1 MEVSVNL
8 REIII
13 EILLELERTDGY
25 VNLLLSDVLDK
36 YDYLEPKEK
45 AFIKRVTEGTVER
58 RIQLDYVLNGISKV
72 PAEKMKPFI
81 RALLRMS
88 AYQILLMEAVPDAAV
103 CNEAVKLAKKRKFG
117 SLQGYVNGVLRN
129 LSRQKESFVYPSMEK
144 GPVEALSVRYS
155 MPAWLTEYFLNCYGK
170 DTAEKMLRAF
180 LERKPVTV
188 RLEETLSE
196 QQREEMLSSW
206 EKQGVAVSRH
216 PYLSYAVKLEKTDG
230 IRRLPGYEAGLFAVQ
245 DVSSML
251 AVEAAG
257 IEKGQTVLDLCAAPG
272 GKSLH
277 AASKLAGTGKVLSF
291 DLTETKLNRMEENRR
306 RMGRDN
312 METAISDA
320 RIYRE
325 ELYQSADVVLA
336 DVPCSGLGVIGR
348 KPDIKY
354 HVTETSLEEITTL
367 QKEILRNAAAYVKP
381 GGILLYSTCT
391 VNPQENEA
399 MTEWLCK
406 TYAFAPENM
415 RAYLPEGL
423 PEEVKEA
430 AETGMVQLLPGI
442 HEADG
447 FFFARLR
454 KERSS
459 SGFAQSKG

>member
-1 MEVSVNL
+1 MNL
-8 REIII
+8 REIVI

-25 VNLLLSDVLDK
+25 VNLLLSDVLEK

-58 RIQLDYVLNGISKV
+58 LLQLDYVLNGISKV
-72 PAEKMKPFI
+72 TVKKMKPFI

-88 AYQILLMEAVPDAAV
+88 AYQILFMEAVPDAAV

-129 LSRQKESFVYPSMEK
+129 LSRQKEAIVYPDREK
-144 GPVEALSVRYS
+144 NPTEALSVRYS
-155 MPAWLTEYFLNCYGK
+155 MPVWLTKHFIHICGEE
-170 DTAEKMLRAF
+170 TTEEMLRAF

-188 RLEETLSE
+188 RLEEKLSGPE
-196 QQREEMLSSW
+196 REALLLSW
-206 EKQGVAVSRH
+206 EKTGVSVSEH
-216 PYLSYAVKLEKTDG
+216 PYLPYAVRIEKTEN
-230 IRRLPGYEAGLFAVQ
+230 IRRLPGYEEGLFAVQ

-257 IEKGQTVLDLCAAPG
+257 IGKGQTVLDLCASPG

-277 AASKLAGTGKVLSF
+277 AASKLEGTGKVRSF
-291 DLTETKLNRMEENRR
+291 DLTEAKLSRMEENRC
-306 RMGRDN
+306 RMGREN
-312 METAISDA
+312 METAVSDA

-325 ELYQSADVVLA
+325 DLYQSADVVLA

-354 HVTETSLEEITTL
+354 HVTEQSLNDITSL
-367 QKEILRNAAAYVKP
+367 QKEILQNAAAYVKP

-391 VNPQENEA
+391 INPQENEE
-399 MTEWLCK
+399 TVEWLIR
-406 TYAFAPENM
+406 TFRFMPEDM
-415 RAYLPEGL
+415 RAYLPETL
-423 PEEVKEA
+423 PERLLEA
-430 AETGMVQLLPGI
+430 AGKGMVQLLPGM
-442 HEADG
+442 HETDG

-454 KERSS
+454 KRRNQDDE
-459 SGFAQSKG
+459 

>member
-1 MEVSVNL
+1 MNL

-25 VNLLLSDVLDK
+25 VNLLLSDVLEK

-45 AFIKRVTEGTVER
+45 AFIKRVSEGTVER
-58 RIQLDYVLNGISKV
+58 FIQLDYVLDGISKV
-72 PAEKMKPFI
+72 PAAKMKPFI

-88 AYQILLMEAVPDAAV
+88 AYQILFMEAVPDAAV

-129 LSRQKESFVYPSMEK
+129 LSRQKEAVCYPDPERE
-144 GPVEALSVRYS
+144 PVASLSVRYS
-155 MPAWLTEYFLNCYGK
+155 MPVWLTEHFLRFCGEEA
-170 DTAEKMLRAF
+170 TEKMLRAF

-188 RLEETLSE
+188 RLEESLTK
-196 QQREEMLSSW
+196 QRREALLLSW
-206 EKQGVAVSRH
+206 EKKGIAVSGH
-216 PYLSYAVKLEKTDG
+216 PYLPYAVQIEKTES
-230 IRRLPGYEAGLFAVQ
+230 IRRLPGYEEGLFTVQ

-257 IEKGQTVLDLCAAPG
+257 IMEGQTVLDLCAAPG

-277 AASKLAGTGKVLSF
+277 AASRLAGTGKVRSF
-291 DLTETKLNRMEENRR
+291 DLTEAKLSRLEENRR
-306 RMGRDN
+306 RMGREN
-312 METAISDA
+312 METAVSDA

-354 HVTETSLEEITTL
+354 HVTEQSLKDITVL
-367 QKEILRNAAAYVKP
+367 QKEILKNAAAYVKP

-391 VNPQENEA
+391 IHPQENEK
-399 MTEWLCK
+399 MVEWLCG
-406 TYAFAPENM
+406 AFPFVPEDI
-415 RAYLPEGL
+415 RAYLPGGL
-423 PEEVKEA
+423 PQHLLEA
-430 AETGMVQLLPGI
+430 AEKGMVQLLPGV

-454 KERSS
+454 RS
-459 SGFAQSKG
+459 GQTGETIR